1 MEKLEACDL
10 DNNAVSFMRGYLT
23 NRLQRCKINNSFS
36 KWEKISAGAP
46 QRSILGALLF
56 NIRINDT
63 FLFIQKCD
71 LANYVDDTTMYTPNK
86 CVSTIIDSLFT
97 IHGS

>member
-1 MEKLEACDL
+1 MGE
-10 DNNAVSFMRGYLT
+10 
-23 NRLQRCKINNSFS
+23 
-36 KWEKISAGAP
+36 ISAGVP

-63 FLFIQKCD
+63 LFIQKCD
-71 LANYVDDTTMYTPNK
+71 IANYVDDTTMYTPNK

-97 IHGS
+97 THGS